1 MCDSIAGGNNRWL
14 QVTTVKE
21 GGWTKPKR
29 AAFLDMLAATCNV
42 RASARHVEMNAVSA
56 YRLRRRD
63 LQFADLWRAAILT
76 GYDRLEEML
85 LAHAGAG
92 VNDVAIGE
100 TETETETEPA
110 PFNAALAM
118 ELLRQHRPTV
128 ENRRKRPTGR
138 LERANRA
145 EAEAALL
152 KKLDILARRLRDE
165 AGE

>member
-1 MCDSIAGGNNRWL
+1 MDGAIAGGKNRRL
-14 QVTTVKE
+14 QVSVPKE
-21 GGWTKPKR
+21 RGWTKAKR

-42 RASARHVEMNAVSA
+42 KASAQHVGMHPVGA

-63 LQFADLWRAAILT
+63 PQFADLWRAAILT

-100 TETETETEPA
+100 TEIEPA
-110 PFNAALAM
+110 PFDPKMAM

-128 ENRRKRPTGR
+128 EGRRKRPTGR
-138 LERANRA
+138 LERTDRA
-145 EAEAALL
+145 TAEAALL
-152 KKLDILARRLRDE
+152 KKLDALARRLRAEE
-165 AGE
+165 AK